1 MPATNTAPKSFPAKY
16 AGICARTG
24 ERFAVGAAIVRDGR
38 GYALAQTITESAPAA
53 PATRPVIGP
62 VVGCEVVDLTT
73 EDFFRTWDG
82 GTDNARGSAMVT
94 YQRMCVAAR
103 AEVQAAIALRLTST
117 WAAIAPR
124 NVIALMVAM
133 RAAHAAARLDTSVNH
148 ADRGEDI
155 IFHSEAHV
163 SMQGDRL
170 HLHVPSNAIV
180 YGDAA
185 KEWASV
191 TLAAIRAALEA
202 AGIVARVQVRKQGD
216 LRIVWQKTGD
226 WHMGSFWCSGRSAAL
241 RIVTE

>member
-24 ERFAVGAAIVRDGR
+24 ERFQVGTAIVRDGR
-38 GYALAQTITESAPAA
+38 GYALAETITAAAPAA
-53 PATRPVIGP
+53 PATRPVVGP
-62 VVGCEVVDLTT
+62 VVGCEIVDLTA

-82 GTDNARGSAMVT
+82 GTDHARGSAMVT

-103 AEVQAAIALRLTST
+103 AQVQAEMTRRLEAGEQAGRA
-117 WAAIAPR
+117 W
-124 NVIALMVAM
+124 MVAM

-155 IFHSEAHV
+155 IFHSEARV

-170 HLHVPSNAIV
+170 HLHVPSDAIV

-191 TLAAIRAALEA
+191 TLAGIRAALEA
-202 AGIVARVQVRKQGD
+202 AGIVAHVQIRKQGD

-226 WHMGSFWCSGRSAAL
+226 WYMGSFHCSGRSAAL